1 MKRVLFFVS
10 KTRKFD
16 NFEESDYFTR
26 PYLVFF
32 GTILRNLIA
41 KIPGQ
46 PCFCVKKVLFFC
58 FLRLSRKKRE
68 GTSETLARNLK
79 KILQNQRAGLLKRAT
94 KALKRVGLGQSR
106 QVYFS

>member
-1 MKRVLFFVS
+1 MEKGS
-10 KTRKFD
+10 SFD
-16 NFEESDYFTR
+16 NFEKSDSFIK
-26 PYLVFF
+26 PFLGFF
-32 GTILRNLIA
+32 GRILRNRIA

-79 KILQNQRAGLLKRAT
+79 NILQNQRAGLLKRAT